1 MNKNKESG
9 KGSWFIEA
17 LQLIFITLRLCGVI
31 DWSWIW
37 VLCPL
42 WGTLALV
49 VILIGIGYV
58 ADKIKKEWLH
68 R

>member
-9 KGSWFIEA
+9 KSSWFIET

-31 DWSWIW
+31 DWNWIW

-42 WGTLALV
+42 WGALTLA

-58 ADKIKKEWLH
+58 SAKI
-68 R
+68 RGGRTRT